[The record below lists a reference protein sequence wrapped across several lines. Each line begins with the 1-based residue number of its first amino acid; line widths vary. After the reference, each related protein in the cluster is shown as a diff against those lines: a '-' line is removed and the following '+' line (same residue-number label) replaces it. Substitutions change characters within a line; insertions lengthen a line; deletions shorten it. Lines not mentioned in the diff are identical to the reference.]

1 MGEMVASAVAQ
12 EGVSRVSSY
21 ITTKIDDKA
30 SRAHNLARL
39 EMALSRLEFALER
52 VRRMPITYISLI
64 RSWNMFRRAYKDG
77 VHLLNKHTLQ
87 ALEGHEGA
95 GQVVVR
101 GSFSSYLQRIARA
114 ARLFSIS
121 SLAGLMNKEC
131 LSSSDVQIFE
141 SYADGAEKFVTDVE
155 SVCPLRRDT
164 FFPYPF
170 VRHLLEGK
178 TLRHERI
185 VQGRQRLMFQISP
198 SISEGRGVE
207 ACLVCE
213 CFDPE
218 RLDKNFSVSLMLRL
232 SESTDIVG
240 TAIDCVRSSGSL
252 QNLVAQDAIIRELAL
267 LSNLQY
273 NISSSNDPSIV
284 AWYASIISSFL
295 RPDPLCCQANG
306 HVRSTMSSELS
317 QIFQEQ
323 IIYFKFSCHIPALQ
337 YSLPSA
343 SDEAGRNVVMTDLPP
358 LKLTVFFAPHFFWSG
373 DGWVNAAM
381 GDKYERRPFG
391 NIQQTVDMVRSRS
404 VDCLINQPETRKCRV
419 SWQSGHGSAFFDVE
433 KPSTG
438 MAAGPKG
445 RGRYNTRSAGKRKRT

>member
-1 MGEMVASAVAQ
+1 
-12 EGVSRVSSY
+12 
-21 ITTKIDDKA
+21 
-30 SRAHNLARL
+30 
-39 EMALSRLEFALER
+39 
-52 VRRMPITYISLI
+52 
-64 RSWNMFRRAYKDG
+64 
-77 VHLLNKHTLQ
+77 
-87 ALEGHEGA
+87 
-95 GQVVVR
+95 VVR

-141 SYADGAEKFVTDVE
+141 SYADHAKEFLTDVE

-170 VRHLLEGK
+170 VRHLFEGK
-178 TLRHERI
+178 TVTYERTQGSQWLRI
-185 VQGRQRLMFQISP
+185 SISP
-198 SISEGRGVE
+198 LISEGRGVE
-207 ACLVCE
+207 AWLGYE

-218 RLDKNFSVSLMLRL
+218 RLDKSFGVFLMLRL

-240 TAIDCVRSSGSL
+240 TAIDCLRSSASL
-252 QNLVAQDAIIRELAL
+252 LNLVAAQDTIMGEFKL
-267 LSNLQY
+267 LSNLQD
-273 NISSSNDPSIV
+273 ISSSYCDAAV
-284 AWYASIISSFL
+284 ADNFSPFL

-306 HVRSTMSSELS
+306 HVKSTMSSELS

-323 IIYFKFSCHIPALQ
+323 IIYFRFSCHIPALQ
-337 YSLPSA
+337 YSLPSG

-358 LKLTVFFAPHFFWSG
+358 LKLTVCFAPHDTWFH
-373 DGWVNAAM
+373 DGWVRESM
-381 GDKYERRPFG
+381 GGKDESRPFG

-404 VDCLINQPETRKCRV
+404 VDCLINQPETTKYRV